1 MKVVTLYGEKEATRS
16 ERCAETDSIIHMPVT
31 LEMFQL
37 SYIVVMVASTPA
49 SREAVKG
56 IRSRDG

>member
-1 MKVVTLYGEKEATRS
+1 MKVVTLYGGKEAKNR
-16 ERCAETDSIIHMPVT
+16 ERYAETDTIIHVPVT

-37 SYIVVMVASTPA
+37 SYIVVVVASIPA
-49 SREAVKG
+49 SREAVKR